1 MTGIRLPKQVIERIE
16 ERWWARFSKEKQRT
30 SELIDERLER
40 LRTHRNNIGR
50 YRRLLNTELS
60 DLERKFIERRLSEEK
75 MAMQILLA
83 DIPPLAIDRPP
94 DDEIISRSGEAQP

>member
-16 ERWWARFSKEKQRT
+16 ERWWSRFSKEKQRT

-75 MAMQILLA
+75 MAMQILAA
-83 DIPPLAIDRPP
+83 DIPPLAVARPP
-94 DDEIISRSGEAQP
+94 DAGIISRSGEAQP

>member
-16 ERWWARFSKEKQRT
+16 ERWWSRFSKEKQRT

-40 LRTHRNNIGR
+40 LRTHRNNIG
-50 YRRLLNTELS
+50 RRLLNTELS

-75 MAMQILLA
+75 MAMQILVA
-83 DIPPLAIDRPP
+83 DIPPLAVARPP
-94 DDEIISRSGEAQP
+94 DDGIINRSGEAQP